1 MNQKENVKQ
10 PNNVQL
16 VVINVRKYLL
26 EDDVVQIVYNINQN
40 DSDPVDKDVNIDV
53 NIVNT
58 ASQDQSAYDGNCA
71 PE

>member
-26 EDDVVQIVYNINQN
+26 EDDVMQIVYNINQN

-58 ASQDQSAYDGNCA
+58 ASQDNLM
-71 PE
+71 

>member
-26 EDDVVQIVYNINQN
+26 EDDVMQIVYNINQN
-40 DSDPVDKDVNIDV
+40 DSDPADKDVNIDV

-58 ASQDQSAYDGNCA
+58 ASQDNVM
-71 PE
+71 